1 MTEKFRLQAEELNK
15 KYDLDEFTFETT
27 AELQEHRGIIG
38 QPRADNALNFGFKIK
53 EKGYNIYVAGPS
65 GTGKSTFTSSIAKEF
80 AKKEAVPSDWI
91 YVYNFK
97 KEESPRAISLLAGSG
112 KRFKKEIEE
121 TIEDLRKLIPET
133 FKGLEYESRKS
144 ELIRITNQKRTKIL
158 KDLNKKS
165 AEYGFMYSPT
175 EQGLL
180 SMALK
185 DDRPMS
191 EEDFQNLSVDE
202 REAMNTRYDELNL
215 KTLDNFNELRE
226 ADEELAQGVKDLDKK
241 IVADLVSFDIDRLI
255 ERYKKNDHIIK
266 HLNELEED
274 ILENLDKF
282 KTAPMKNF
290 PFFDLPDEKDDSF
303 FVRYKVN
310 LFIDNSNLKHAP
322 VINESNP
329 IYYNLMGSIEYKS
342 QMGILATDFTCIKP
356 GSLHLANGGYLIFQ
370 MKEILSNPISWE
382 MLKRALK
389 TDEINIENQN
399 KLMGYAITSSLK
411 PEPIPLDIKVIIIG
425 DENTYDMLY
434 AYEDDFKKL
443 FKVKADFDIEMDKN
457 KANIEL
463 MSEFIATHCQV
474 TKTRHLDKTAL
485 SRIIEYASRLAEHQD
500 KMSTEFNDIVEI
512 LYEANF
518 WADLDGIDI
527 ISEKY
532 IQKAIDE
539 KVYRSN
545 KYEEKLNEMFQE
557 ETILIDLD
565 GEKIGQINGLAVL
578 GTSDYA
584 FGKPSRITAS
594 VYSGE
599 EGVISI
605 ERESEQSGNTYN
617 KGVLILSGYLGQ
629 NYASEKP
636 LGISIS
642 IGFEQNYSI
651 IDGDSASST
660 ELYAIL
666 SSMAKVPI
674 KQYIAVTGS
683 VNQRGEIQPIGGVN
697 EKIEGF
703 YEICKKKGL
712 TGLQGVMIP
721 KKNIK
726 NLILKDKV
734 IESVKKG
741 KFHIY
746 AIDHIEEGMEILTGY
761 KLKDLNKLIMENLE
775 VMQVDPSCD

>member
-1 MTEKFRLQAEELNK
+1 MTEKFRLQSDELNK
-15 KYDLDEFTFETT
+15 KYNLDEFTFETT
-27 AELQEHRGIIG
+27 GELEQHRGIIG

-53 EKGYNIYVAGPS
+53 EKGYHIYVAGPS
-65 GTGKSTFTSSIAKEF
+65 GTGKSSFTSSMAKEF
-80 AKKEAVPSDWI
+80 AKKDPVPSDWI
-91 YVYNFK
+91 YVFNFK
-97 KEESPRAISLLAGSG
+97 KEESPRAISLVAGSG
-112 KRFKKEIEE
+112 KRFKKEIED

-175 EQGLL
+175 EQGLV

-185 DDRPMS
+185 EGRPMS

-202 REAMNTRYDELNL
+202 REDMTTRYDELTL
-215 KTLDNFNELRE
+215 KTLDNFNSLRE
-226 ADEELAQGVKDLDKK
+226 ADEELAQGIKDLDKK
-241 IVADLVSFDIDRLI
+241 IVGDLVGFDIDRLI
-255 ERYKKNDHIIK
+255 ERYKRNDHLVK

-282 KTAPMKNF
+282 KAAPVRDF
-290 PFFDLPDEKDDSF
+290 PFLGLPDEKNDSF

-310 LFIDNSNLKHAP
+310 LFIDNGNLEHAP

-457 KANIEL
+457 KANIDL
-463 MSEFIATHCQV
+463 MSEFIATHCQM
-474 TKTRHLDKTAL
+474 TKTRHLDKSAVA
-485 SRIIEYASRLAEHQD
+485 RILEYASRLAEHQD

-518 WADLDGIDI
+518 WADLDSIDI

-532 IQKAIDE
+532 IEKAIDE

-545 KYEEKLNEMFQE
+545 KYEEKLNEMFQK

-599 EGVISI
+599 EGIISI
-605 ERESEQSGNTYN
+605 ERESEQSGSTYN
-617 KGVLILSGYLGQ
+617 KGVLTLSGYLGQ
-629 NYASEKP
+629 NYAAEKP

-703 YEICKKKGL
+703 YEICKRKGL

-734 IESVKKG
+734 IESVKEG

-746 AIDHIEEGMEILTGY
+746 AIDHVEEGMEILTDF

-775 VMQVDPSCD
+775 VMQVDSSGD